1 MSFEHAQVRIPY
13 GPFWPAW
20 LLAFGLT
27 MRFRCA
33 TGAGNARRVLPPV
46 LPRGTDRSRRLDQR
60 TSICGAHARAD
71 KERASRARSRMGS
84 LGLSLAAAAP
94 TGLTESALVAAM
106 ILAAAFV
113 ALAQQ
118 TLP

>member
-1 MSFEHAQVRIPY
+1 MAPQTVIVRTDSSA
-13 GPFWPAW
+13 GSSAKQ
-20 LLAFGLT
+20 ATDVSGNVVTGL
-27 MRFRCA
+27 
-33 TGAGNARRVLPPV
+33 
-46 LPRGTDRSRRLDQR
+46 SLDACQR